1 MLDGLDLLDVALR
14 LERLEAPAD
23 NVVVQVCACVQGLCP
38 DTLAA
43 RLLNV
48 KVNKGLILRHGL
60 DPGGEPELAGG
71 DH

>member
-1 MLDGLDLLDVALR
+1 MR
-14 LERLEAPAD
+14 
-23 NVVVQVCACVQGLCP
+23 VCRVFVP
-38 DTLAA
+38 DTLTA

-71 DH
+71 DHYVKEQRVLTWRRGAFKRNSSEKQRFTFG